1 MLLKNEDDLG
11 ISINCIIL
19 FLFSSLPLYLR
30 GGSIKMDVRRFLTMA
45 IVLARSIRAT
55 SQPIDLALC
64 LRAVNMQMRNRL
76 RERFHVRNE
85 AVTREIRRD
94 VSWIISL
101 LRHTRECPTHTRLS
115 T

>member
-1 MLLKNEDDLG
+1 
-11 ISINCIIL
+11 
-19 FLFSSLPLYLR
+19 
-30 GGSIKMDVRRFLTMA
+30 MDARRFLTTA

-55 SQPIDLALC
+55 SQPIYLALC

-101 LRHTRECPTHTRLS
+101 LGHTKVSYAYSIIGVTKGRIRVVHRL
-115 T
+115 

>member
-1 MLLKNEDDLG
+1 
-11 ISINCIIL
+11 
-19 FLFSSLPLYLR
+19 
-30 GGSIKMDVRRFLTMA
+30 MDARRFLTMA
-45 IVLARSIRAT
+45 IASAHSIRAT

-101 LRHTRECPTHTRLS
+101 LGHTRVSYAYSIIGVTKGRTHAVRRL
-115 T
+115 

>member
-1 MLLKNEDDLG
+1 
-11 ISINCIIL
+11 
-19 FLFSSLPLYLR
+19 
-30 GGSIKMDVRRFLTMA
+30 MDVRRFLTTA
-45 IVLARSIRAT
+45 IVPARSIRAT

-101 LRHTRECPTHTRLS
+101 LGHTRVSCAYSIIGVTKGQIPATPLL
-115 T
+115 

>member
-1 MLLKNEDDLG
+1 
-11 ISINCIIL
+11 
-19 FLFSSLPLYLR
+19 
-30 GGSIKMDVRRFLTMA
+30 MDVRRFLTTVIA
-45 IVLARSIRAT
+45 PARSIRAT

-101 LRHTRECPTHTRLS
+101 LGHARVSCAYSIIGVTKGQTPRVVPMNLNVAYE
-115 T
+115 

>member
-1 MLLKNEDDLG
+1 
-11 ISINCIIL
+11 
-19 FLFSSLPLYLR
+19 
-30 GGSIKMDVRRFLTMA
+30 MDVRRFLTMA

-115 T
+115 M